1 MKIPASLEFNKI
13 LVRLSEK
20 ALSEQGKQAALKLEP
35 TNEKDSALLQ
45 MEETEQAESLLV
57 KRSDYPIL
65 AFNEIK
71 GALKRLKA
79 GAALAPK
86 ELLNIAKVLKAAK
99 HAAPLSR
106 EEDTPHIANLASGL
120 YFDERLI
127 NDIYASV
134 ISDNEISDRASSELN
149 RIRRAI
155 RHENEQIREKLNKLV
170 KSQKDGK
177 YLQDGIITQR
187 QGRYVVPVKVEY
199 KSEVPGIVHER
210 SASGAT
216 LFIEPAGV
224 VDANNRIRELEGEE
238 AAEIARILSAL
249 SAAAAS
255 IREEI
260 KADEEILVRLDILFA
275 KASLA
280 KEMNAHPVA
289 FNDEGVIRINEG
301 RHPLIDKEKVVPVS
315 VKLDDGIRGLII
327 TGPNTGGK
335 TVTLKLIGL
344 FGAMAQCG
352 LFVPAQPIVSLP
364 VFEGIFAD
372 IGDEQSIQ
380 QSLSTFS
387 AHMKSIIFA
396 VKHARNNSLVLLDE
410 LGAGT
415 DPQEGSALA
424 QAVLAYLYKKG
435 CLLFATTHIGDLK
448 SFAVKNEGFEN
459 ACMEFDS
466 ATYTPTYKLIMGIA
480 GKSNALKISRQLG
493 LPKEIEAA
501 AQSYMNSEAVE
512 YDKLIERAQKE
523 RAKTA
528 EKLKKADA
536 ALNEAQRE
544 RERAKRIYEKAAEKR
559 KKILESANEKAIE
572 IIDGARDTAE
582 EAIAEAKKLPGKSE
596 SEMTAQ
602 TKKVRDTL
610 KNKKNYIQ
618 SHNIIQKKKF
628 NEPVNP
634 ENIKEGDAVKII
646 SMNMPATVISPPDS
660 KGMVE
665 LQAGIM
671 KTKVHYGELTSAEE
685 TSQPSEREQ
694 YLSHMNISGRNNISL
709 SLDLH
714 GENVDNAEIKIDK
727 YLDDA
732 FLAGLNRVS
741 IIHGRGTGALRKGV
755 IAYLKTHPH
764 VKSLRQGNYDEG
776 GTGVTI
782 VTLK

>member
-1 MKIPASLEFNKI
+1 MKVPASLEFNKI
-13 LVRLSEK
+13 LEKLSEK
-20 ALSEQGKQAALKLEP
+20 ALSEQGKADALKLEP
-35 TNEKDSALLQ
+35 VNDPAEVSAQ
-45 MEETEQAESLLV
+45 MEQTEQAESILA
-57 KRSDYPIL
+57 KRSDYPML

-71 GALKRLKA
+71 AELKRLKT
-79 GAALAPK
+79 GAALSPK
-86 ELLNIAKVLKAAK
+86 ELLNIGRVLKAAK
-99 HAAPLSR
+99 HASLLAR
-106 EEDTPHIANLASGL
+106 EENVPYIAELAEEL
-120 YFDERLI
+120 YFDDGLI
-127 NDIYASV
+127 LDIDTAI
-134 ISDNEISDRASSELN
+134 ISENEISDRASAELN

-155 RHENEQIREKLNKLV
+155 RRENDQIREKLNKLV

-238 AAEIARILSAL
+238 AAEISRILSEL
-249 SAAAAS
+249 SKAAEG

-260 KADEEILVRLDILFA
+260 KTDSEVLAALDLLFA

-280 KEMNAHPVA
+280 KEMNAHPVQ
-289 FNDEGVIRINEG
+289 FNNEGAIRINEG
-301 RHPLIDKEKVVPVS
+301 RHPLIDRDKVVPISVS
-315 VKLDDGIRGLII
+315 LDDGIRGLII

-335 TVTLKLIGL
+335 TVTLKLVGL
-344 FGAMAQCG
+344 FGAMAQAG
-352 LFVPAQPIVSLP
+352 LFVPAQPIVGLP
-364 VFEGIFAD
+364 VFDGIFAD
-372 IGDEQSIQ
+372 IGDEQSIA

-396 VKHARNNSLVLLDE
+396 VKHARENSLVLLDE

-424 QAVLAYLYKKG
+424 QAVLSYLYKKE
-435 CLLFATTHIGDLK
+435 CLLLATTHIGDLK
-448 SFAVKNEGFEN
+448 TFAVKNEGFEN

-466 ATYTPTYKLIMGIA
+466 ATLSPTYKLIMGIA
-480 GKSNALKISRQLG
+480 GKSNALKISSQLG

-501 AQSYMNSEAVE
+501 AQNYMNSEVVE

-528 EKLKKADA
+528 KKLKKANA
-536 ALNEAQRE
+536 ALSEAQKE
-544 RERAKRIYEKAAEKR
+544 RERARRIYEKAVEKR
-559 KKILESANEKAIE
+559 KRILENANEKAIE
-572 IIDGARDTAE
+572 IIDSARDTAE
-582 EAIAEAKKLPGKSE
+582 EAIAQAKKLPGKSE
-596 SEMTAQ
+596 ADLTVG
-602 TKKVRDTL
+602 TKKVREKL
-610 KNKKNYIQ
+610 KNKKSYIQ
-618 SHNIIQKKKF
+618 KHDFIQKKKL
-628 NEPVNP
+628 NAPVDP
-634 ENIKEGDAVKII
+634 DLLKEGDSVKII

-671 KTKVHYGELTSAEE
+671 KTQVHYSSLTYGDEAE
-685 TSQPSEREQ
+685 QPVKQEQ
-694 YLSHMNISGRNNISL
+694 YISHMNISGRNNISM

-732 FLAGLNRVS
+732 FLAGLNQVS
-741 IIHGRGTGALRKGV
+741 IVHGRGTGALRKGV

-764 VKSLRQGNYDEG
+764 VKSLRQGKYDEG
-776 GTGVTI
+776 GLGVTV